1 MTETTC
7 KDDVVLWQET
17 EGIPQPALLIEFFDE
32 CITITQENKYISL
45 NYESVNEL
53 CKVLKSRKP

>member
-32 CITITQENKYISL
+32 CITKLIDDFKAKQKPADRRRADGDIS
-45 NYESVNEL
+45 
-53 CKVLKSRKP
+53 